1 MSSED
6 SVQKTVIPEDNSPA
20 TLLCLL
26 CVSAVPFIIGPVY
39 MIMTGILTP
48 HEVFISLTYPLCI
61 FSHLLA
67 IILPVAYTNILKKK
81 LRSYDG
87 TEQSKKSCNN
97 YISLSRKVI
106 VI

>member
-1 MSSED
+1 MNSED

-26 CVSAVPFIIGPVY
+26 CVSVVPFIIGPVY
-39 MIMTGILTP
+39 MIITDILTV
-48 HEVFISLTYPLCI
+48 HEVFIALTYPLCI

-81 LRSYDG
+81 LKSLM
-87 TEQSKKSCNN
+87 TEQSSQKNPVTIIFHFQEK
-97 YISLSRKVI
+97 
-106 VI
+106 